1 MSPLYFIVPVTF
13 ILVALGFACFIWTVK
28 NDQYKDMEDSAKRI
42 LTDEDSPTPRNF
54 DDQAGEATE

>member
-13 ILVALGFACFIWTVK
+13 VLVALGFSSFIWTVK
-28 NDQYKDMEDSAKRI
+28 NGQYKDMEDSARRI
-42 LTDEDSPTPRNF
+42 LTDEDGPMPRNF

>member
-13 ILVALGFACFIWTVK
+13 VLVALGFASFIWTVK
-28 NDQYKDMEDSAKRI
+28 NGQYKDMEESAARI
-42 LTDEDSPTPRNF
+42 LTDDDDPIPRNF